1 MKEFLYS
8 LDVFLDNVFVES
20 FIVLLVIVN
29 FVILISLYNKVN
41 R

>member
-29 FVILISLYNKVN
+29 FIILISLYNKVN